1 MSKVLS
7 EASKWFDR
15 INQALAAIACTFL
28 VLITLAICAE
38 IITRSFIDIS
48 NPWLV
53 ELSEITLLYLT
64 FLAAAWVLGNDKHI
78 TLDLLLNHTSK
89 EVSKYLHLGL
99 SVVAALA
106 CFVICWFGVL
116 TVIDQFQNDI
126 REPTMMAPLTFW
138 ITAVVPFGLFL
149 LGFQFLRRGVRAAFA
164 MLALLSCGGGR
175 GTAGA
180 AGAAEHALLASTT
193 CNSAGVPACTM

>member
-7 EASKWFDR
+7 EAAKWFDR

-64 FLAAAWVLGNDKHI
+64 FLDKS
-78 TLDLLLNHTSK
+78 NTSK
-89 EVSKYLHLGL
+89 NKFL
-99 SVVAALA
+99 SMVNKAT
-106 CFVICWFGVL
+106 GNK
-116 TVIDQFQNDI
+116 TK
-126 REPTMMAPLTFW
+126 
-138 ITAVVPFGLFL
+138 ITRFPA
-149 LGFQFLRRGVRAAFA
+149 RKWDTKKR
-164 MLALLSCGGGR
+164 
-175 GTAGA
+175 
-180 AGAAEHALLASTT
+180 LLASIDLARRLIDYKPTT
-193 CNSAGVPACTM
+193 LFQDGLRTNMEWFKSNWERIQEVADFPIGMSSAVRKK